1 MQPQQDPYAP
11 QTTPVAAP
19 KKRNG
24 RKIAGLIL
32 VIAPSAL
39 IILGIALAFGT
50 MMLRSALGD
59 GIALGDT
66 PLYAR
71 ISAILTF
78 LMTGVGILAWLPC
91 LIIGIIFLATQ
102 KSDD

>member
-1 MQPQQDPYAP
+1 MQPQQEPHAP
-11 QTTPVAAP
+11 QPTSAAEP

-32 VIAPSAL
+32 VITPSAL
-39 IILGIALAFGT
+39 IVLGIALAFGT
-50 MMLRSALGD
+50 TILRITLGDSLALGE
-59 GIALGDT
+59 I

-78 LMTGVGILAWLPC
+78 LMVGIGILAWLPC
-91 LIIGIIFLATQ
+91 LITGIVLLATQ
-102 KSDD
+102 KSEN

>member
-1 MQPQQDPYAP
+1 MQSQQEPYTPQP
-11 QTTPVAAP
+11 TSVAGP

-39 IILGIALAFGT
+39 IALGIALAFGT
-50 MMLRSALGD
+50 TMLRITLGD
-59 GIALGDT
+59 GLALGEI

-78 LMTGVGILAWLPC
+78 LMVGVGILAWLPC
-91 LIIGIIFLATQ
+91 LITGIVLLATQ

>member
-1 MQPQQDPYAP
+1 MQPQQDPNAP
-11 QTTPVAAP
+11 QAAPANEP

-39 IILGIALAFGT
+39 IVLGIGLAFGT
-50 MMLRSALGD
+50 TMLRITLGDGLALGD
-59 GIALGDT
+59 I

-78 LMTGVGILAWLPC
+78 LMVGVGILAWLPC
-91 LIIGIIFLATQ
+91 LITGIVLLATQ
-102 KSDD
+102 KSEN